1 MRSGVVLLLLGL
13 LTACSG
19 AGPAARIPTQQWQ
32 NMVVEVQTRPE
43 PVQPGMNEFLVL
55 VTEERGRPVYDLI
68 ISMRVRA
75 DEPWRQAIQDG
86 HSGVY
91 RRALGLVASDAE
103 LALQIQRKSDN
114 TGTELYFS
122 LVPTAQVPSSEA
134 K

>member
-1 MRSGVVLLLLGL
+1 MRNGLMLLLIGL

-19 AGPAARIPTQQWQ
+19 AGPAARIPAQQWQ
-32 NMVVEVQTRPE
+32 NIVVEVQTRPE

-55 VTEERGRPVYDLI
+55 VTEERGRPVHDLI

-91 RRALGLVASDAE
+91 RRALGLAASDTE

-114 TGTELYFS
+114 TGTELHFS
-122 LVPTAQVPSSEA
+122 LVPAAQAPSSES